1 MPSFKYKTNKKIT
14 VDDKSIVTLDNRH
27 KEMQLHFSNVTNII
41 IPNLLK
47 EKKEL
52 TTILNDEEEIRNIPI
67 EKQLELRDHLNDVK
81 NTLKTHKNNIKQY
94 YLSNS
99 KYIFD
104 YFENKK
110 EISKGTN
117 KTKILNS
124 FFKINDSADRT
135 NELASIND
143 NNVKKF
149 LSNIDQSF
157 INVNDFV
164 FQTDTCKHCNV
175 GELIPVEHEG
185 ILVCNNCSKYVAYL
199 FESEKPSYKEPPK
212 EACFYAYKRIN
223 HFKEIL
229 AQFQEK

>member
-1 MPSFKYKTNKKIT
+1 M
-14 VDDKSIVTLDNRH
+14 
-27 KEMQLHFSNVTNII
+27 
-41 IPNLLK
+41 K

-124 FFKINDSADRT
+124 FLF
-135 NELASIND
+135 
-143 NNVKKF
+143 
-149 LSNIDQSF
+149 
-157 INVNDFV
+157 
-164 FQTDTCKHCNV
+164 H
-175 GELIPVEHEG
+175 
-185 ILVCNNCSKYVAYL
+185 YL
-199 FESEKPSYKEPPK
+199 Y
-212 EACFYAYKRIN
+212 
-223 HFKEIL
+223 
-229 AQFQEK
+229 